1 MIDLSVWGLVGAIAG
16 TVVAAVNYFAV
27 IGFVEK
33 SLRAHD
39 QSQTAEERAEFERK
53 IGIMRR
59 MVLALDI
66 LLFGGLGYWIGDAL
80 GG

>member
-16 TVVAAVNYFAV
+16 TVVAAVNYLAV

-39 QSQTAEERAEFERK
+39 QSKTAEERAEFERK

-66 LLFGGLGYWIGDAL
+66 LFFGGLGYWIGDAL

>member
-1 MIDLSVWGLVGAIAG
+1 MIEISGWGLLGAVLG
-16 TVVAAVNYFAV
+16 TAVAAVNYFAV

-39 QSQTAEERAEFERK
+39 QSQTAAEREEFERK
-53 IGIMRR
+53 IGVMRR
-59 MVLALDI
+59 TVLALDI
-66 LLFGGLGYWIGDAL
+66 LLFGGLGYWIGEAL

>member
-1 MIDLSVWGLVGAIAG
+1 MIDLSVWGFVGAVVG
-16 TVVAAVNYFAV
+16 TVVAVVNYVTV

-39 QSQTAEERAEFERK
+39 QSQSAEERAVFERK
-53 IGIMRR
+53 LGIMRR
-59 MVLALDI
+59 TVLGLDI
-66 LLFGGLGYWIGDAL
+66 LLFGGLGYWIGEAL

>member
-1 MIDLSVWGLVGAIAG
+1 MIELSPWGLLGATVGTA
-16 TVVAAVNYFAV
+16 VAAANYFAV

-33 SLRAHD
+33 SLRSHD
-39 QSQTAEERAEFERK
+39 QSQTAEEREVFERK

-59 MVLALDI
+59 TVLALDI
-66 LLFGGLGYWIGDAL
+66 LLFGGLGYWIGEAL

>member
-1 MIDLSVWGLVGAIAG
+1 MIDLSTWGLVGAIAG
-16 TVVAAVNYFAV
+16 TMVAAVNYFAV
-27 IGFVEK
+27 IGFVER

-59 MVLALDI
+59 MVLTLDI
-66 LLFGGLGYWIGDAL
+66 LFFGGLGYWIGDTL